1 MFDEHWGFIRRLSF
15 CLGCYAVLGVL
26 FYVNGAFGGRLAGLL
41 LVVFAANTLYL
52 YRSIIVPLREVEAL
66 YLRFNRG
73 YDSRAIF
80 SKPVCFTAA
89 EQQSLA
95 KISHLLD
102 NQEVNRLSNR
112 QAQYLALQNQI
123 NPHFLYNTLEAIR
136 GDALSMGMRDI
147 ATITEALATFFRYTI
162 SNMDNLVSLEEELGN
177 AENYFAIQNYRF
189 GERIAWWL
197 MARAAKSD
205 PSVQLEG
212 SWHGND
218 TIWRT
223 CLDLNRALL
232 YAGPDGQLRETP
244 QREEISIVDAVIAGQ
259 GEGPLA
265 PEPLP
270 TGAVFAARNPAVG
283 DWLGARLLGFDPARI
298 PLLRHAVDDMRWRI
312 CAVQPE
318 VPGFQPPFPPARA
331 PKGWAGHIEA
341 RRTAL

>member
-189 GERIAWWL
+189 GERISMQVSLEAGSE
-197 MARAAKSD
+197 AAMDFMIPKLTLQ
-205 PSVQLEG
+205 PIIENAIIHGLEG
-212 SWHGND
+212 QV
-218 TIWRT
+218 
-223 CLDLNRALL
+223 
-232 YAGPDGQLRETP
+232 GPGKV
-244 QREEISIVDAVIAGQ
+244 SVDIATNG
-259 GEGPLA
+259 G
-265 PEPLP
+265 
-270 TGAVFAARNPAVG
+270 
-283 DWLGARLLGFDPARI
+283 RLLIDVSDDGLGMSEDVLEELRRRLPSSDTTANRDDKHRGGIALANVNNRI
-298 PLLRHAVDDMRWRI
+298 KLLFGEQYGLRVSSIEGTGTTVEIQLPVKR
-312 CAVQPE
+312 
-318 VPGFQPPFPPARA
+318 RA
-331 PKGWAGHIEA
+331 DV
-341 RRTAL
+341 